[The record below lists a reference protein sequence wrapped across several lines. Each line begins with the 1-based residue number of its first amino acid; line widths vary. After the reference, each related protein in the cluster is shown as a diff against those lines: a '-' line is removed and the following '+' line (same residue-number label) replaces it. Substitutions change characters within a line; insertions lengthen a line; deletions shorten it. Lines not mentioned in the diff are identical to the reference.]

1 MGQFFFELSVVL
13 MSLVLQCAMLG
24 FGGKYMRKEGA
35 RRWD

>member
-1 MGQFFFELSVVL
+1 MEQFLSELSIVL